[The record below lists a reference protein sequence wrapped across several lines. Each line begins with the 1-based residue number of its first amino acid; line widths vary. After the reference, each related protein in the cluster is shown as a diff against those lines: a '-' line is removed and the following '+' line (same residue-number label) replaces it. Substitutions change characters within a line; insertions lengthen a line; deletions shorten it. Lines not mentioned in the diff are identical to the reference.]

1 MCINRIMQRGKCIHK
16 TLVTLIVNDR
26 FSLYRCG
33 GCELI
38 FNKNFLVRG
47 KVNRKLYD
55 NYYKNETGHATGKF
69 RFGLENVVRAFR
81 LLRAFRVVT
90 LIGTEK
96 EILDIGCGRG
106 WTLYFLKHL
115 WGYKRTAATQISKP
129 AYIYAKDRL
138 GLEVY
143 NKDILDLRLK
153 NESFDAITIW
163 HVLEHVQQPLKYL
176 PLFFRLLR
184 PGGTLIIEVP
194 NYGSWTMGI
203 SGVNWLGL
211 DLKYHLTYYTVDS
224 LKKFAVDSGFIVKK
238 VRTFS
243 LEYSTFVSAQ
253 SLASK
258 LTGTNNLFFSMT
270 QGEKVGR
277 EVVLDMFLIGILL
290 PICFLVN
297 LVLYYSKNGEVIVLV
312 AQKPNAG

>member
-1 MCINRIMQRGKCIHK
+1 MLEGDCIHK
-16 TLVTLIVNDR
+16 KRGKLKVDNRL
-26 FSLYRCG
+26 SLYRCG
-33 GCELI
+33 KCGLI
-38 FNKNFLVRG
+38 FNENFLD
-47 KVNRKLYD
+47 KTKSSKKLYD

-69 RFGLENVVRAFR
+69 KFGLEYVVRAFR

-90 LIGTEK
+90 LIGTGK

-106 WTLYFLKHL
+106 WTLYFLKCL
-115 WGYKRTAATQISKP
+115 WGYKRTAATQISKS

-143 NKDILDLRLK
+143 NKDILDLQLK

-163 HVLEHVQQPLKYL
+163 HVLEHVQEPLKYL

-194 NYGSWTMGI
+194 NYGSWTKGI
-203 SGVNWLGL
+203 SGSNWLGL
-211 DLKYHLTYYTVDS
+211 DLKYHLTYYTVES
-224 LKKFAVDSGFIVKK
+224 LRKFAVGSGFKVKK
-238 VRTFS
+238 VQTFS

-270 QGEKVGR
+270 QGEEVGWKVF
-277 EVVLDMFLIGILL
+277 VDMLLIAILL
-290 PICFLVN
+290 PVCFLVN
-297 LVLYYSKNGEVIVLV
+297 LVLYYSKSGEVIVLI
-312 AQKPNAG
+312 AQKPNAV